1 MEKHYTTDAITL
13 KSYDLNDA
21 DKIVVMYSK
30 EKGLVRSVAKGIKRP
45 KSKLGS
51 RLDLLMANNL
61 QLLKGR
67 NMDTI
72 CQVQTINNFKNIRE
86 DISKLMITSYLS
98 EIVANYGMENDPSAE
113 NIYNLLYNAIDH
125 ISKIDSKIEIIL
137 TAIKFQ
143 LKMMDITGILPEFNH
158 CLHCRK
164 ELNEDVM
171 YFSTEQGGVFC
182 KNCNTASNHSIEMPY
197 KLRDFLTTLLKTD
210 FDKTSVYE
218 EKSTEKVCMVCFNL
232 LKKYIS
238 KHSSKQFK
246 SDKILASIL

>member
-30 EKGLVRSVAKGIKRP
+30 ERGLVRSVAKGIKRP

-61 QLLKGR
+61 QLMKGR

-72 CQVQTINNFKNIRE
+72 CQVQTINHFKNIRE

-98 EIVANYGMENDPSAE
+98 EIVANFGMENDPSAE
-113 NIYNLLYNAIDH
+113 EVYNLLYNAMENVAK
-125 ISKIDSKIEIIL
+125 SETKTETLL

-143 LKMMDITGILPEFNH
+143 LKIMHVTGILPELIY
-158 CLHCRK
+158 CLHCGEK
-164 ELNEDVM
+164 LVDKPIH
-171 YFSTEQGGVFC
+171 FSVERGGVFC
-182 KNCNTASNHSIEMPY
+182 KCCDSVSNQSIEIPY
-197 KLRDFLTTLLKTD
+197 KLRDFLVSMFDTD
-210 FDKTSVYE
+210 FSETNEYE
-218 EKSTEKVCMVCFNL
+218 TRATEKICTVCFNL
-232 LKKYIS
+232 LKNYIS
-238 KHSSKQFK
+238 KHSTKQFK
-246 SDKILASIL
+246 SEKLLANVL

>member
-61 QLLKGR
+61 QLIKGR

-98 EIVANYGMENDPSAE
+98 EIVANFGMENDPSAE
-113 NIYNLLYNAIDH
+113 EVYNLLYNAME
-125 ISKIDSKIEIIL
+125 KVADSKTKTEVLL

-143 LKMMDITGILPEFNH
+143 LKIMLVAGILPELVY
-158 CLHCRK
+158 CLHCREK
-164 ELNEDVM
+164 LVDKPIH
-171 YFSTEQGGVFC
+171 FSIERGGIFC
-182 KNCNTASNHSIEMPY
+182 KCCDSISNHSVEIPN
-197 KLRDFLTTLLKTD
+197 KLRDFLVSMIDTD
-210 FDKTSVYE
+210 FNETNEYE
-218 EKSTEKVCMVCFNL
+218 TKATEKICVITFNL
-232 LKKYIS
+232 LKNYIS
-238 KHSSKQFK
+238 KHSTKQFK
-246 SDKILASIL
+246 SEKILASVL